1 MIGVLASHE
10 QPLPICWRLSMGPDF
25 GIAILTVILT
35 ARRVPS
41 PGAATGHEEWEL
53 LGFRLSF

>member
-1 MIGVLASHE
+1 
-10 QPLPICWRLSMGPDF
+10 MGPDF
-25 GIAILTVILT
+25 GIAILNVILT

-41 PGAATGHEEWEL
+41 PGAATRHKEWEL